1 MPRQAVTAAS
11 RLCPAPGLPVLTFL
25 PTVDKLTSVHALSGN
40 KSLFP
45 QPIVVRVSEHHAG
58 KRSTS
63 AWVMKDLPHHTLDV
77 AMALSIVQ
85 GPKLRCSLT
94 MFDMCS
100 KHTSFPLTLTA
111 NHPAHLGKGGGEG
124 RGGRGITANN
134 TQLARN
140 YVKRSTQKNAFQLST
155 TTRTERPVQ
164 SIGVGGLGHTL

>member
-1 MPRQAVTAAS
+1 MVPSGITPRGRQLPTDSVAEEEERLLRRATASGHSSITAV
-11 RLCPAPGLPVLTFL
+11 PPGLPELTFL

-58 KRSTS
+58 KRSPS
-63 AWVMKDLPHHTLDV
+63 ARVMKDLLHHTLDI

-111 NHPAHLGKGGGEG
+111 NHPAHLGKGEGKGREG
-124 RGGRGITANN
+124 RGMTLNN

-140 YVKRSTQKNAFQLST
+140 
-155 TTRTERPVQ
+155 
-164 SIGVGGLGHTL
+164 